1 MTADVGAEIRRVL
14 NEVGRLPLDA
24 NELDDRAD
32 LYLAGMSSHASVDV
46 MIELEDT
53 FGIEFP
59 AEQWIAA
66 GRDQISAVYELK
78 RSAPDRL
85 RRPGRGAPSAGQRLR
100 SNPCVLNRAST
111 IRSWPKP
118 RHAVWATSPSASSTL
133 VVPEMLRGGG

>member
-1 MTADVGAEIRRVL
+1 VGAETDTGMTADVGAEIRRVL

-59 AEQWIAA
+59 AQMLNRSVFESIAA
-66 GRDQISAVYELK
+66 IAAAVYELK
-78 RSAPDRL
+78 RSA
-85 RRPGRGAPSAGQRLR
+85 A
-100 SNPCVLNRAST
+100 
-111 IRSWPKP
+111 
-118 RHAVWATSPSASSTL
+118 
-133 VVPEMLRGGG
+133 